1 MIVYRIAQLQYSD
14 DLSGS
19 GASLYG
25 GRWNSKGIAA
35 LYCSQHISLAVLE
48 MVVNFSRSASPL
60 RQPFDLLEI
69 EIPDSL
75 YLLAL
80 KNLKSDWIYNQDY
93 TRYIGDNFLTDEKL
107 LAIQVPSAVIPEE
120 SNFMINP
127 KHKLMDKVKI
137 VSKKKYGFDNRL
149 LN

>member
-1 MIVYRIAQLQYSD
+1 MIVYRIVQSQYSD
-14 DLSGS
+14 DLSGF

-25 GRWNSKGIAA
+25 GRWNSKGLTA

-60 RQPFDLLEI
+60 LQPYELLEI

-75 YLLAL
+75 YIIQL
-80 KNLKSDWIYNQDY
+80 KNLKTDWIINQDY
-93 TRYIGDNFLTDEKL
+93 TRFIGDNFLNDEKL
-107 LAIQVPSAVIPEE
+107 LTIQVPSAVIPQE

-127 KHKLMDKVKI
+127 KHKLIGKVKI
-137 VSKKKYGFDNRL
+137 ASKKKYGFDNRL